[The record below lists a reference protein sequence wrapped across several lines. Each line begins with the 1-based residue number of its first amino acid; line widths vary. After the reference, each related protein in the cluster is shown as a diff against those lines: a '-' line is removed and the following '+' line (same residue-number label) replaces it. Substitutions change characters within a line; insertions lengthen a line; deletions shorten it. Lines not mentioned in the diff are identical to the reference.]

1 MPAVADLRILFVED
15 NADLADLVVMCLE
28 GQGATVRAARNVA
41 DALAQLDDGRCDVAV
56 LDINLDGEAC
66 WPIVARLRTDGVP
79 FLLVS
84 GYGDAFRDQ
93 APDAVH
99 VAKPYSVAAL
109 VAAIGTLV
117 GR

>member
-1 MPAVADLRILFVED
+1 MPALADLRILFVED
-15 NADLADLVVMCLE
+15 NADLADLVVMSLE

-41 DALAQLDDGRCDVAV
+41 AALAQLDDGRCDVAV
-56 LDINLDGEAC
+56 RDINLDGEAC
-66 WPIVARLRTDGVP
+66 WPIIARLLADGVP

-84 GYGDAFRDQ
+84 GYGDAFRDH

-99 VAKPYSVAAL
+99 IAKPYSVAAL
-109 VAAIGTLV
+109 VVAIAELV